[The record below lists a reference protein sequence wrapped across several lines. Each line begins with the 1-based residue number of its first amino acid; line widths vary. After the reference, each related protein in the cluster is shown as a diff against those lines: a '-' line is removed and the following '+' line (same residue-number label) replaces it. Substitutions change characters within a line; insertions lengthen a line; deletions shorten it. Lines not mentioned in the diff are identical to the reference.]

1 MTGCDAE
8 IVISMPTVFPVACH
22 TDNIGAGST
31 FVAVKGMREDGV
43 IHIPRALELGATT
56 IVVQDDAEISPAVI
70 KLIDE
75 SGAVLQRVANT
86 RAALAQLS
94 AQAYGYPARQLKIIG
109 VTGTKGK
116 SSTVFMLEHILRKAG
131 YATALMSTVRNS
143 INGTL
148 FKASLTTPHPDYVH
162 AFLNQCVEHGVEY
175 VAMEVAAQA
184 TSLHRVD
191 GILFDAVLFTNFDKE
206 HGEFYATMDDYFA
219 AKAALFDQVKPGAPR
234 LINIDNEWGKKLF
247 AQYPQSLTLS
257 VQGTTC
263 VYHARPLEI
272 TTRLICEITYK
283 DREKAVVTCPS
294 LFGAF
299 NVYNVLAAVSLAH
312 ELGIPLA
319 QAAEDLIDFSGTPG
333 RLERYELP
341 NGAYGV
347 IDYAH
352 NPSSYSAVLASL
364 RAVTPH
370 LIVVFGAGG
379 DRDATKR
386 PIMGGI
392 VAQFA
397 DVVIVT
403 SDNPRSEQAQTIADQ
418 ICAGIPHEALSKT
431 ICELDREQAIKKAYE
446 LSKKGS
452 IIAILG
458 KGPDEYQIIGT
469 TKYPFSE
476 KQILKS
482 L

>member
-1 MTGCDAE
+1 MIGRE
-8 IVISMPTVFPVACH
+8 IVMPTVFPVACH
-22 TDNIGAGST
+22 TDNIGQGST
-31 FVAVKGMREDGV
+31 FVAVKGQREDGI

-56 IVVQDDAEISPAVI
+56 IVIEHDAQLSQEITELI
-70 KLIDE
+70 KK
-75 SGAVLQRVANT
+75 SGAIVQRVENS

-94 AQAYGYPARQLKIIG
+94 AQAYGFPAQKLKIIG

-116 SSTVFMLEHILRKAG
+116 SSTVFMLEHILKKAG
-131 YATALMSTVRNS
+131 YQTALMSTVRNS
-143 INGTL
+143 IKGTV
-148 FKASLTTPHPDYVH
+148 FKASLTTPQPDYVH
-162 AFLNQCVEHGVEY
+162 AFLNQCVQEGVEY

-184 TSLHRVD
+184 MSLHRVD
-191 GILFDAVLFTNFDKE
+191 GIFFETVLFTNFDRE
-206 HGEFYATMDDYFA
+206 HGEFYNTMEDYFV
-219 AKAALFDQVKPGAPR
+219 AKALLFDHVKPGGSR
-234 LINIDNEWGKKLF
+234 LINIDDAWGKKLF
-247 AQYPQSLTLS
+247 AQYPQSLTFGIQEKDL
-257 VQGTTC
+257 
-263 VYHARPLEI
+263 VYRARPVDIISHLTSEI
-272 TTRLICEITYK
+272 IHNGKTY
-283 DREKAVVTCPS
+283 VVTCPS

-312 ELGIPLA
+312 EIGIPLA
-319 QAAEDLIDFSGTPG
+319 QAVASLADFPGTPG
-333 RLERYELP
+333 RLERYILP

-352 NPSSYSAVLASL
+352 NPSSFTAILSSL
-364 RAVTPH
+364 RAITPH

-379 DRDATKR
+379 NRDVTKR

-397 DVVIVT
+397 DLIVVT
-403 SDNPRSEQAQTIADQ
+403 SDNPRTEQAQMIADQ
-418 ICAGIPHEALSKT
+418 ICAGIPDDARAKI
-431 ICELDREQAIKKAYE
+431 ICELDRELAIKKAYA
-446 LSKKGS
+446 LSHAGS
-452 IIAILG
+452 MIAILG